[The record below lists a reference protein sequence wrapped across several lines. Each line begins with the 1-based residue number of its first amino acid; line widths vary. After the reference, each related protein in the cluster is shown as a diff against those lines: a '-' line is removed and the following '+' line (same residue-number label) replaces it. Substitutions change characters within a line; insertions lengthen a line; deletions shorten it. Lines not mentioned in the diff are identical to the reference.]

1 MPGQARQAGGQMTFF
16 LITFGLLVVAGRNL
30 ILAFLMAGLLTIIFY
45 ASSFF
50 S

>member
-1 MPGQARQAGGQMTFF
+1 VYAVTFF